1 MRISFKM
8 SLKSL
13 LFCCLLI
20 SMNSFAAGIT
30 LPELREIVSS
40 DPEVISRGKIVAE
53 INLFDNSY
61 VSSSPQKNN
70 REDDELKIKRINSQQ
85 KYLSTYTFDMTRS
98 LTKEVWE
105 DLRDLDA
112 IAKKENLTPVQRSNV
127 DCSQA
132 VLVDNTTLNE
142 ISFLDGNRTGAE
154 PQACL
159 NKRPG
164 KIRYYVEPGTINKK
178 YLKEEYSTKLTQ
190 LTEGDSDLLKI
201 EITFDENGDSKLE
214 YICDPGLGYRF
225 KEQNWIYKGQVTKKI
240 TAEDYKITDGIPYP
254 FTYTTTYYRNGE
266 VKKRITKKVKEA
278 KLNSVLTKKDFK
290 IFLPKGTFMI
300 EDVILH
306 STRTIEYGGAMGISD
321 VLGLYAEEVASEE
334 LLSLTARDDVSENNS
349 AISRNKSTVNQ
360 TESLEII
367 LPKMQLA
374 KPKGKPFVLDLASR
388 KIIMAGFK
396 GGLNS
401 ETAYKYFIKHKKG
414 DILWSGKMVTI
425 RGAEIIS
432 INPDKLKMQKK
443 EWVGLCEMSLGCSFT
458 VKTKEKKLY
467 EIVVSEIDEDKI
479 KLRINNKIN

>member
-8 SLKSL
+8 SLKCLS
-13 LFCCLLI
+13 FCCLLV

-30 LPELREIVSS
+30 LPELREVVSS
-40 DPEVISRGKIVAE
+40 DLGAISRGKIVAE
-53 INLFDNSY
+53 INVLDNSY

-70 REDDELKIKRINSQQ
+70 HEDDKLKIKRINSQQ
-85 KYLSTYTFDMTRS
+85 KYLSTYTFDTTRG

-112 IAKKENLTPVQRSNV
+112 IAKKENLTPVQRINV
-127 DCSQA
+127 DCSQS

-142 ISFLDGNRTGAE
+142 LSFMDSNRTGAE

-178 YLKEEYSTKLTQ
+178 YLKEKYSIKLTQ

-201 EITFDENGDSKLE
+201 DITFDEKGDSKLE
-214 YICDPGLGYRF
+214 YICNPGLGYRF

-240 TAEDYKITDGIPYP
+240 TAEDYKIIDGIPYP

-266 VKKRITKKVKEA
+266 VKKRITKKVKKA
-278 KLNSVLTKKDFK
+278 KLDPVLTKKDFK
-290 IFLPKGTFMI
+290 IFLPNGTFMI

-306 STRTIEYGGAMGISD
+306 STRTIKYGGAMGISD
-321 VLGLYAEEVASEE
+321 VLGLYAEEVAGKE
-334 LLSLTARDDVSENNS
+334 LLSLTARGDVS
-349 AISRNKSTVNQ
+349 Q

-388 KIIMAGFK
+388 KMIMAGFK
-396 GGLNS
+396 GELNS
-401 ETAYKYFIKHKKG
+401 ETAYEYFIKHKKG
-414 DILWSGKMVTI
+414 DILWSGKIVTV
-425 RGAEIIS
+425 RDTEIIS
-432 INPDKLKMQKK
+432 VNPDKPKTQKK
-443 EWVGLCEMSLGCSFT
+443 EWIGLCEMSLGCSFT
-458 VKTKEKKLY
+458 VQTKEKKIY
-467 EIVVSEIDEDKI
+467 EIIVKDISKDEI
-479 KLRINNKIN
+479 KLRINKK